1 MSRVSSRFARL
12 AFVAL
17 ACAGWINLAPAQQ
30 VSTPGNVPS
39 NFGADAEFASWVQ
52 SQLVPYTEPATG
64 RYAVGGQVMGTLL
77 KHLPAERTHRT
88 WDLRI
93 AKNAGN
99 VFSSPD
105 GTIFVDEEFAQAMGP
120 RAGLWAAALSHEISH
135 VVHRDW
141 ARRYLLQKSLAQDR
155 GSQVSLGD
163 TVVIAGSWVDA
174 RGASQ
179 QLSDF
184 CQTMELEADAD
195 GLMLMTRAGFDPDF
209 VPALHHL
216 MEARFGHSDGNI
228 IDSTHPRWGERDE
241 KLQKV
246 LAAAGKEYDHLWP
259 DRYASPGGNSPI
271 VVSAGVPTF
280 ERVGTGELQILVT
293 LNCRNLAGSLEVVL
307 RYSAGDSGAVSE
319 LRQFTGCTSS
329 HSVITFSMP
338 SSETRRGHAHAVAE
352 ISVLDD
358 SGTLL
363 TRSRAV
369 MPVR

>member
-1 MSRVSSRFARL
+1 MSRMSGKAARL
-12 AFVAL
+12 VFVAL
-17 ACAGWINLAPAQQ
+17 VCVGFAKLASPQQ
-30 VSTPGNVPS
+30 VSVPVAVPP
-39 NFGADAEFASWVQ
+39 NFSTDGEFASWVR

-64 RYAVGGQVMGTLL
+64 RYAVGRQVMETLL
-77 KHLPAERTHRT
+77 KHLPPGRTHAS

-105 GTIFVDEEFAQAMGP
+105 GTIFVDEEFAQAMGT

-141 ARRYLLQKSLAQDR
+141 ARRYLLQKTLSQDR
-155 GSQVSLGD
+155 GSQIILGD
-163 TVVIAGSWVDA
+163 TGVIAGSWVDA
-174 RGASQ
+174 RGASR

-184 CQTMELEADAD
+184 CQAMELEADAD

-209 VPALHHL
+209 VPALHRL
-216 MEARFGHSDGNI
+216 MEASPEQSDENVL
-228 IDSTHPRWGERDE
+228 DPSHPRWGDRDQR
-241 KLQKV
+241 LQKAF
-246 LAAAGKEYDHLWP
+246 AAAGKEYDHLWP

-271 VVSAGVPTF
+271 VVAAGVPTVK
-280 ERVGTGELQILVT
+280 RVGTGELQIVVT
-293 LNCRNLAGSLEVVL
+293 LNCRNLAGSVEVVL
-307 RYSAGDSGAVSE
+307 RFTGTDSGRASE
-319 LRQFTGCTSS
+319 LRQFTGCTSNQS
-329 HSVITFSMP
+329 LIAFNVPLT
-338 SSETRRGHAHAVAE
+338 ETRRGHSHVEAE

-363 TRSRAV
+363 TRSRTV